1 MLHIHHVP
9 GIPLAIQKAGA
20 VYLYTLPITVTRTS
34 RSMWIME
41 SMCRYPKG
49 TAQVPPP
56 RTLDPSS
63 FLSFVSQV
71 KEQRMDGWVDRL
83 NNILHPNWMDVFF
96 IIRSVISTTHSRK
109 EISSSSGAWLAPRLA
124 LCDLSS
130 DGDWTGVLLPA
141 GAVVLLS
148 ATWRKPEKNIRGS
161 KQKNKG
167 FFIFS

>member
-1 MLHIHHVP
+1 
-9 GIPLAIQKAGA
+9 
-20 VYLYTLPITVTRTS
+20 
-34 RSMWIME
+34 
-41 SMCRYPKG
+41 MCRYPKG
-49 TAQVPPP
+49 TALVPPP

-109 EISSSSGAWLAPRLA
+109 EIVSLAP
-124 LCDLSS
+124 CDLSS

-148 ATWRKPEKNIRGS
+148 ASFSCGS
-161 KQKNKG
+161 
-167 FFIFS
+167 